1 MEKSASPKLES
12 EKSSFKISLSSG
24 TKVNCRK
31 GEKLKEGEILGQWLQ
46 KGEIKEYNL
55 AKILKVSPKKVK
67 KFLLCSLGSKVNQ
80 DQIVGEKKGFF
91 GRQSFR
97 SPVSGTI
104 DALTETGILKIRL
117 SGEKID
123 IPIPVTGE
131 VKEITE
137 EAVLIEFPA
146 LVLKGETGFGGEG
159 WGSLQLIGDQKKKID
174 LADLNREV
182 KGGILVMAGNVPQAL
197 IHKTEALGGVGL
209 VAAEVDEEEV
219 DDLVVLVAGDKE
231 GKIPEKIW
239 EELLSHQEEKV
250 FISGRKKELV
260 IPVNQ

>member
-1 MEKSASPKLES
+1 MEKPASPIIES
-12 EKSSFKISLSSG
+12 EKSTLKIPFSSG

-91 GRQSFR
+91 GSQSFR
-97 SPVSGTI
+97 SPVSGII

-117 SGEKID
+117 TGEKID
-123 IPIPVTGE
+123 ISMPVTGE
-131 VKEITE
+131 VREITE
-137 EAVLIEFPA
+137 EAVVIEFPA
-146 LVLKGETGFGGEG
+146 LILKGETGFGGEE
-159 WGSLQLIGDQKKKID
+159 WGRLQLIGDQKKKID
-174 LADLNREV
+174 LGDLNREV
-182 KGGILVMAGNVPQAL
+182 KGGILIMAGKVPQAI
-197 IHKTEALGGVGL
+197 IHKTEALGGVGI
-209 VAAEVDEEEV
+209 VAAEVDGEEV
-219 DDLVVLVAGDKE
+219 DDLVVLVVSDKE

-239 EELLSHQEEKV
+239 EELASHQGKKV

-260 IPVNQ
+260 IPVEQ